1 MLHYDQWIFMI
12 FLCTMTFNLNKVM
25 LMGRCTASVE
35 TKRIEGS
42 NLSVVNFTVVT
53 NRKFKN
59 SRGELV
65 TESEYTKCTAYG
77 NSADILGKY
86 LTKGKK
92 VFIEGRLK
100 TRKWNDA
107 AGNPRQSTEVIVD
120 NFIFLDP
127 RAEGEEVEEHIEEEV
142 TLDNE
147 TPSFVNADNHPTF

>member
-1 MLHYDQWIFMI
+1 
-12 FLCTMTFNLNKVM
+12 M

-35 TKRIEGS
+35 TKRIEWS

-59 SRGELV
+59 SRGEWV

-77 NSADILGKY
+77 NSADILWKY

-92 VFIEGRLK
+92 IFVEWRLK

-107 AGNPRQSTEVIVD
+107 AGNPRQSTEVIID
-120 NFIFLDP
+120 NFVFLDP
-127 RAEGEEVEEHIEEEV
+127 RAEWVEEAVEDTIDENIV
-142 TLDNE
+142 TDYDI
-147 TPSFVNADNHPTF
+147 PSYANADNHPSF

>member
-1 MLHYDQWIFMI
+1 
-12 FLCTMTFNLNKVM
+12 MTFNLNKVM

-53 NRKFKN
+53 NRRFKN

-65 TESEYTKCTAYG
+65 TESEYHKCTAYW
-77 NSADILGKY
+77 NSADILWKY

-92 VFIEGRLK
+92 LFIEGRLK
-100 TRKWNDA
+100 TRKWTDSV
-107 AGNPRQSTEVIVD
+107 GNPRQSTEIIID

-127 RAEGEEVEEHIEEEV
+127 RADSEEE
-142 TLDNE
+142 LDD
-147 TPSFVNADNHPTF
+147 SFSSVHDNDNSKIDDGYASADNHPIF